1 MKARVHS
8 SHAALSVPEW
18 LAILATLLI
27 LSALFF
33 PGYHHEGVEKGRSQ
47 ASTDT
52 QSIVVAVKSYVTEY
66 GGFPGETDP
75 TTPAKDDIAVGDPA
89 AGLTGVSNAALFDIL
104 RALPSP
110 TNPDNVYNEKKIV
123 FIESKSVSDPRHPR
137 SGFVDAPNAPPAL
150 KGCFFDNWGHQYCV
164 VMDNNR
170 DGQLDLSRFY
180 QDFSGSAA
188 PRVKVGAFSL
198 GKDGKLGRG
207 GNRLYR
213 DGNDKSDD
221 IVSWSF

>member
-52 QSIVVAVKSYVTEY
+52 QSIVTAVKSYLTEN
-66 GGFPGETDP
+66 GCFPGETDS
-75 TTPAKDDIAVGDPA
+75 TIPAKDDVAVGDPA
-89 AGLTGVSNAALFDIL
+89 AGLAGASNAALFDTL

-110 TNPDNVYNEKKIV
+110 ANPDNLYNKKKIV
-123 FIESKSVSDPRHPR
+123 FIENKSVADPQHPR
-137 SGFVDAPNAPPAL
+137 SGFVDAPYASPAL
-150 KGCFFDNWGHQYCV
+150 KGCFFDMWGHQYCV
-164 VMDNNR
+164 VMDSNR

-180 QDFSGSAA
+180 QDFSASAA
-188 PRVKVGAFSL
+188 PRVGVGAYSL
-198 GKDGKLGRG
+198 GNDGKLGRD
-207 GNRLYR
+207 GNKLYR
-213 DGNDKSDD
+213 VGTDKSDD
-221 IVSWSF
+221 IVSWSY